1 MRWRRLIQAVVV
13 AAVAML
19 FASACLSES
28 GSSGGSSGGKSGGG
42 DKQIEIMYG
51 FGGDQSKG
59 FTGAMKQF
67 EQQSGIKIK
76 YTDASQS
83 FDTLIRPRVQGNN
96 PPDIALFPQ
105 PGLMLDFA
113 KQGKL
118 QDLSTM
124 LDINALKS
132 QLVPGVLDVATQ
144 ENKVYGFPVN
154 FNVKSLVWYPK
165 KAWQAKGYK
174 APTTIAELESLTN
187 QIKADGTAPWCVG
200 IESAGATGWV
210 ATDWIEDFVL
220 RYGGTQKYDQ
230 WVKHEIKFTDPVV
243 VQAANEFEKLA
254 LDDGNVF
261 GGRKSVVSTNF
272 GVAMNPEFQDPPK
285 CYLHKQGNFVL
296 QKGFLTEKIRQNVD
310 QEVGVFQLPGV
321 DANSKQ
327 LLVGGDMAGAFS
339 SDDDTKKALEFMASP
354 QFKFSNIATATWLS
368 AFKGFD
374 LNNYPNE
381 ITKEVAKLAYS
392 STESRFDG
400 SDTMP
405 GAVGA
410 GSFWKDMTAWIS
422 GQKSLNEA
430 LKDID
435 DSWPT

>member
-1 MRWRRLIQAVVV
+1 MRWRRLFQGIVV
-13 AAVAML
+13 AAIAML

-28 GSSGGSSGGKSGGG
+28 GGGGGSSGKSGSG

-59 FTGAMKQF
+59 FTGAMQQF

-76 YTDASQS
+76 FTDASQS

-118 QDLSTM
+118 QDLGTM

-132 QLVPGVLDVATQ
+132 QLVPGVGTQ
-144 ENKVYGFPVN
+144 EGKVYGFPVN

-165 KAWQAKGYK
+165 KAWEAKGYK
-174 APTTIAELESLTN
+174 APTTIAELEALTN
-187 QIKADGTAPWCVG
+187 QIKSDGTTPWCVG

-230 WVKHEIKFTDPVV
+230 WVKHEIPFTDPVV
-243 VQAANEFEKLA
+243 KQSAQEFQKLA
-254 LDDGNVF
+254 LDNGNVF

-285 CYLHKQGNFVL
+285 CFLHKQGNFVL
-296 QKGFLTEKIRQNVD
+296 QKGFLTEKIRQKVD

-321 DANSKQ
+321 DASSKP

-339 SDDDTKKALEFMASP
+339 KDDDTKKALEFMASP

-374 LNNYPNE
+374 LSNYPNE
-381 ITKEVAKLAYS
+381 ITKEVAKLAYA
-392 STESRFDG
+392 STEARFDG

-410 GSFWKDMTAWIS
+410 GSFWKDMTSWVS
-422 GQKSLNEA
+422 GQKSLDEA

-435 DSWPT
+435 DSWPS

>member
-1 MRWRRLIQAVVV
+1 MI
-13 AAVAML
+13 
-19 FASACLSES
+19 
-28 GSSGGSSGGKSGGG
+28 
-42 DKQIEIMYG
+42 
-51 FGGDQSKG
+51 
-59 FTGAMKQF
+59 
-67 EQQSGIKIK
+67 
-76 YTDASQS
+76 
-83 FDTLIRPRVQGNN
+83 
-96 PPDIALFPQ
+96 
-105 PGLMLDFA
+105 
-113 KQGKL
+113 
-118 QDLSTM
+118 
-124 LDINALKS
+124 DINSLKS
-132 QLVPGVLDVATQ
+132 QLVPGVLDVGTLDG
-144 ENKVYGFPVN
+144 KVYGFPVN

-165 KAWQAKGYK
+165 KAWEAKGYK
-174 APTTIAELESLTN
+174 APTTIAELEALTN
-187 QIKADGTAPWCVG
+187 QIKSDGTAPWCVG

-210 ATDWIEDFVL
+210 ATDWLEDFVL
-220 RYGGTQKYDQ
+220 RYGGIQKYDQ
-230 WVKHEIKFTDPVV
+230 WVKHEIPFTDPVV
-243 VQAANEFEKLA
+243 KQSAEEFQKLA

-272 GVAMNPEFQDPPK
+272 GVAMNPEFQNPPK
-285 CYLHKQGNFVL
+285 CFLHKQGNFVL
-296 QKGFLTEKIRQNVD
+296 QKGFLTEKVRQNVD

-422 GQKSLNEA
+422 GQKSLDEA